1 MRQFDVVVLGGGSS
15 GEWFSGNLPGLK
27 VAIVEMDRVGGSCP
41 FVSCIPSKALLRSV
55 NIRHSVESAYRL
67 GATSSQLD
75 LGNNRSA
82 YRNAT
87 ARKDRIVSYRNDSK
101 HAESMR
107 DGGATLFRGRG
118 EILGPNRVLVTYPN
132 GSSEEIGYRDLIV
145 STGSSPT
152 RPLIAGLETVPT
164 WSSEEALSSEEL
176 PKSLIIL
183 GGGAVG
189 CELSQVYANFGVAVS
204 VVESASRLLPNE
216 EPFIGTVMAEILKGD
231 GVDVR
236 VGVAAL
242 NAEPIDQGLT
252 LTLSDG
258 TAISGERL
266 LVATG
271 RQPNVFGI
279 GLESLGLVAN
289 QNGIPVDANC
299 RVLGTD
305 HLWAAGDVTGIF
317 PFTHTA
323 NYQAR
328 IVISNLRGQ
337 EMVADYSAIPRA
349 VYTDPPVASVG
360 HSSKTAE
367 SSGLV
372 TKTATMSFY
381 DTARAHSEESKIGEL
396 FLLADATERVLIGAS
411 AIGPS
416 ADEIIGEATLAIRAR
431 VPLSVLADVV
441 HAFPTYGE
449 VYEPPLRELAELLV

>member
-1 MRQFDVVVLGGGSS
+1 M
-15 GEWFSGNLPGLK
+15 E
-27 VAIVEMDRVGGSCP
+27 A
-41 FVSCIPSKALLRSV
+41 
-55 NIRHSVESAYRL
+55 AYKL
-67 GATSSQLD
+67 GATSNQLD
-75 LGNNRSA
+75 LGNNQSA
-82 YRNAT
+82 YKNAT
-87 ARKDRIVSYRNDSK
+87 DRRDRIVNYRNDSK
-101 HAESMR
+101 HVESMR
-107 DGGATLFRGRG
+107 ESGATLFRGRG

-132 GSSEEIGYRDLIV
+132 GSSEEIGYSDLII

-152 RPLIAGLETVPT
+152 EPRIDGLETVPT
-164 WSSEEALSSEEL
+164 WSSEEALSSGEL
-176 PKSLIIL
+176 PKSLIVL

-204 VVESASRLLPNE
+204 VVESADRLLPNE
-216 EPFIGTVMAEILKGD
+216 EPFIGTVMEEILKD
-231 GVDVR
+231 DRVDVR
-236 VGVAAL
+236 VGVSAL
-242 NAEPIDQGLT
+242 KAEPTDKGVT

-258 TAISGERL
+258 TVLSGERL

-271 RQPNVFGI
+271 RKPNVFGI
-279 GLESLGLVAN
+279 GLELLGLTAN
-289 QNGIPVDANC
+289 PSGIPVDEHC
-299 RVLGTD
+299 RVLGVD
-305 HLWAAGDVTGIF
+305 HLWAAGDVTGIL

-367 SSGLV
+367 SSGVV
-372 TKTATMSFY
+372 TKMATMSFY

-396 FLLADATERVLIGAS
+396 FLIADATKNVLIGAS

-449 VYEPPLRELAELLV
+449 IYEPPLRELAGLLV